1 MRIIRSVLDLK
12 ADGYRTDPSIIEL
25 SYGHWEGELASEL
38 SDKDFAGI
46 AGKASDPFGWRPIGG
61 ESYCDLQKR
70 VAAWLTGLQR
80 DTVAVTHGGV
90 SRVARGAHFD
100 VPSELVPFLDVPQDR
115 ILVLRHGTMDW
126 L

>member
-1 MRIIRSVLDLK
+1 LRLSLGLD
-12 ADGYRTDPSIIEL
+12 ANAFRVDRSIIEL

-38 SDKDFAGI
+38 PEKDPAGV

-70 VAAWLTGLQR
+70 VAAWLAGLQQ

-90 SRVARGAHFD
+90 SRVARGALFGLD
-100 VPSELVPFLDVPQDR
+100 TDLVPFLDAPQDR
-115 ILVLRHGTMDW
+115 VLVVRDGTMDW